1 MSAETTCP
9 ACGTVSHFDELSR
22 DASAF
27 CRSCDYPLF
36 WSRSAQ
42 LAAVGAGDGTT
53 GLRRLPGTAGRQ
65 SVATLE
71 CPSCTEP
78 NAITA
83 TVCIRCG
90 ADMHPAPAVAAPEP
104 APEPEPT
111 LVEAVPASARP
122 ARWPWIALGIA
133 ALIAVIGL
141 IALLSIGN

>member
-1 MSAETTCP
+1 MSVETTCP

-42 LAAVGAGDGTT
+42 LVAVGAGDGT

-65 SVATLE
+65 AVATRE

-83 TVCIRCG
+83 AVCIRCG
-90 ADMHPAPAVAAPEP
+90 ADMHPAPVAALPAPEP
-104 APEPEPT
+104 DPEPT
-111 LVEAVPASARP
+111 LVEVAPVPARP

-141 IALLSIGN
+141 IVLLSVGN